1 MFGLAQCDRAP
12 EKSSD
17 ILASVGNYDI
27 TTTEFTNT
35 FNEAYF
41 KTGQA
46 LAPDAVTRRALLMND
61 LGTYILANHAK
72 EQGLHETEEGQ
83 RRLERVRRRVINEEV
98 RERFIVADVEVHEED
113 LNEAF
118 LRFNTRIKASHLVA
132 STKDEAFT
140 LKKRLAQGES
150 FESLAREVFKNQTL
164 ASNGGDLGYFSI
176 DEMDVGFED
185 VAYRL
190 SVGDVSSPVRTA
202 QGYSV
207 IKVTDRVQTPI
218 LTQQQFARAKPQI
231 YSYVKRKKEEL
242 LERAHLQS
250 FLDSS
255 DVVMMNV
262 EELFEM
268 QQSQLYGRDLSQED
282 SKYILSYKNFQFSI
296 ADFADEYG
304 LNPERELMFLT
315 TKSAF
320 IKLVKALAYRHY
332 LYEMGLR
339 NGLDMEP
346 EIAASIEET
355 FAIELESLALKQLD
369 KSFNLREDAII
380 DEYQKNRFQYVE
392 PLKVNLRRLKVED
405 KNLANMLHKELE
417 NGASMVNFVAK
428 YSTDP
433 QDRLLEGVMGYK
445 PIHTFGA
452 QAQQIARLEEGEIS
466 LVIEY
471 SSNEYHIYE
480 CLGREESR
488 QLSFVDAYTQIEERL
503 RQKHRQ
509 SQKASIVE
517 EALQSQHAFINEALL
532 DTFKIEIYN

>member
-1 MFGLAQCDRAP
+1 VFGLAQCDREP
-12 EKSSD
+12 ERSTD
-17 ILASVGNYDI
+17 VLAGVGNYDI

-46 LAPDAVTRRALLMND
+46 LVPDARTRRALLMND
-61 LGTYILANHAK
+61 LSGYILANRAK
-72 EQGLHETEEGQ
+72 EQGLHQTEEGQ
-83 RRLERVRRRVINEEV
+83 RKLKRVRRRVINEEV
-98 RERFIVADVEVHEED
+98 RERFIVADVEVLEED

-118 LRFNTRIKASHLVA
+118 LRFNTKIKASHLIA
-132 STKDEAFT
+132 SSKDEAVA

-150 FESLAREVFKNQTL
+150 FESLASEVFKNPTL

-190 SVGDVSSPVRTA
+190 SVGEVS
-202 QGYSV
+202 
-207 IKVTDRVQTPI
+207 
-218 LTQQQFARAKPQI
+218 QQFARAKPQI
-231 YSYVKRKKEEL
+231 YSYVKGKKEEL

-255 DVVMMNV
+255 EVAVNNV
-262 EELFEM
+262 NELFEM
-268 QQSQLYGRDLSQED
+268 QESQVNIGDLNWED
-282 SKYILSYKNFQFSI
+282 STYLLRYKDFQFSMS
-296 ADFADEYG
+296 DFANEYG
-304 LNPERELMFLT
+304 LNPERESIFLS

-320 IKLVKALAYRHY
+320 NKLIKALAYRNY

-339 NGLDMEP
+339 NGLDNEP
-346 EIAASIEET
+346 EITASIEET
-355 FAIELESLALKQLD
+355 FAMELESLALKQID
-369 KSFNLREDAII
+369 ESFTPSEDAII
-380 DEYQKNRFQYVE
+380 DEYQRNRKQYIE
-392 PLKVNLRRLKVED
+392 PLKVKLRRLKVED

-417 NGASMVNFVAK
+417 NGASMVDLIAK
-428 YSTDP
+428 HSSDP
-433 QDRLLEGVMGYK
+433 QDRLLKGVLGYK
-445 PIHTFGA
+445 SINSFGT
-452 QAQQIARLEEGEIS
+452 QAQQIARLEVGDIS
-466 LVIEY
+466 SVLEY

-488 QLSFVDAYTQIEERL
+488 QLSFVEAYSQVEERL

-509 SQKASIVE
+509 RKQASLVE

-532 DTFKIEIYN
+532 DTFEIEIYN

>member
-1 MFGLAQCDRAP
+1 VFGLAQCDREP
-12 EKSSD
+12 ERSTD
-17 ILASVGNYDI
+17 VLAGVGNYDI

-46 LAPDAVTRRALLMND
+46 LVPDARTRRALLMND
-61 LGTYILANHAK
+61 LSGYILANRAK
-72 EQGLHETEEGQ
+72 EQGLHQTEEGQ
-83 RRLERVRRRVINEEV
+83 RKLKRVRRRVINEEV
-98 RERFIVADVEVHEED
+98 RERFIVADVEVLEED

-118 LRFNTRIKASHLVA
+118 LRFNTKIKASHLIA
-132 STKDEAFT
+132 SSKDEAVA

-150 FESLAREVFKNQTL
+150 FESLASEVFKNPTL

-190 SVGDVSSPVRTA
+190 SVGEVSSPVRTA
-202 QGYSV
+202 QGYSI

-231 YSYVKRKKEEL
+231 YSYVKGKKEEL

-255 DVVMMNV
+255 EVAVNNV
-262 EELFEM
+262 NELFEM
-268 QQSQLYGRDLSQED
+268 QESQVNIGDLNWED
-282 SKYILSYKNFQFSI
+282 STYLLRYKDFQFSMS
-296 ADFADEYG
+296 DFANEYG
-304 LNPERELMFLT
+304 LNPERESIFLS

-320 IKLVKALAYRHY
+320 NKLIKALAYRNY

-339 NGLDMEP
+339 NGLDNEP
-346 EIAASIEET
+346 EITASIEET
-355 FAIELESLALKQLD
+355 FAMELESLALKQID
-369 KSFNLREDAII
+369 ESFTPSEDAII
-380 DEYQKNRFQYVE
+380 DEYQRNRKQYIE
-392 PLKVNLRRLKVED
+392 PLKVKLRRLKVED

-417 NGASMVNFVAK
+417 NGASMVDLIAK
-428 YSTDP
+428 HSSDP
-433 QDRLLEGVMGYK
+433 QDRLLKGVLGYK
-445 PIHTFGA
+445 SINSFGT
-452 QAQQIARLEEGEIS
+452 QAQQIARLEVGDIS
-466 LVIEY
+466 SVLEY

-488 QLSFVDAYTQIEERL
+488 QLSFVEAYSQVEERL

-509 SQKASIVE
+509 RKQASLVE

-532 DTFKIEIYN
+532 DTFEIEIYN